1 MIKIED
7 FHQDFLQSILSDS
20 QSRGLLQS
28 KAFFENVC
36 EELVL
41 IGDLTNNYTEAE
53 YSKKDIEIVYGYDY
67 DEERHILTL
76 LVHQFFQEEEIQT
89 LYKKDVDV
97 KFNRLKNFF
106 IDCSNG
112 LYEKMEE
119 SYEHFSMAYNIFQ
132 LNNKNNIEKVR
143 LIILSDGKATSSLQ
157 ELPSEILN
165 GINIEYRIIDI
176 QYLYKVYL
184 SENSGGDFDID
195 INIPCLKITTLSDKY
210 ESYLSYLAGDVIFD
224 IYEQYGQKLFEQN
237 VRTFLQF
244 RGNVNKGLKNTIE
257 YNPDM
262 FFAYNNG
269 ITATASDVELDEN
282 GNIVK
287 IKNFQIVNG
296 GQTTSSI
303 YSSFKNSKLD
313 VSKISV
319 QMKLSVVKDLSK
331 QNEFISKVSEYANTQ
346 NKIDKSDFF
355 SNSPFHKEFKQY
367 SKSIWVSAIGGS
379 QRRTHW
385 FYERVRGEYLN
396 EQAYFTKS
404 EQKQF
409 QLENPK
415 NQKVE
420 KTSLSKSE
428 NSWLQIPYIVAK
440 GKQDSFAYFAK
451 NISTQLEK
459 DNLYITENYFKNSIC
474 RVILFNEV
482 ERIISAAEWYKIHK
496 SYRAQ
501 AVTYTIAYLS
511 YLINQKQKY
520 LNFSLIWQEQKLPKK
535 LNVLLEELAERVFEF
550 LINPPEGNLNISQW
564 CKKTLCWENLKD
576 SGITVK
582 IDEELLLSSQEEK
595 YTKKENKKAKKLDSS
610 IEIESFVIRFEKE
623 NWGKLLEYYMKE
635 NSKFSVSQMQI
646 DILNKYS
653 IGHLVIP
660 SAKQS
665 KILYELY
672 NNALE
677 EGFVFK

>member
-1 MIKIED
+1 MIKLEG
-7 FHQDFLQSILSDS
+7 FHEYFLQSVLSDS

-36 EELVL
+36 EELIS
-41 IGDLTNNYTEAE
+41 IGDLTKNYTEAE
-53 YSKKDIEIVYGYDY
+53 YSKKDIPIVYGYDY
-67 DEERHILTL
+67 DEERLILTL
-76 LVHQFFQEEEIQT
+76 LVDQFFQEEEIQT

-119 SYEHFSMAYNIFQ
+119 AYEHSSMAYHIYQ
-132 LNNKNNIEKVR
+132 LYSKNKIEKIR
-143 LIILSDGKATSSLQ
+143 LVILSDGKATASLQ
-157 ELPSEILN
+157 ELPLEIIS
-165 GINIEYRIIDI
+165 GIQVEYRIIDI
-176 QYLYKVYL
+176 HYLYKVYL

-195 INIPCLKITTLSDKY
+195 INIPCLKISTLSDEY
-210 ESYLSYLAGDVIFD
+210 ESYLSYLSGDAIFD
-224 IYEQYGQKLFEQN
+224 IYELFGQKLFEQN

-269 ITATASDVELDEN
+269 ITATASAVELDEN

-303 YSSFKNSKLD
+303 YASHKNSNLD

-319 QMKLSVVKDLSK
+319 QMKLSVVKDINK
-331 QNEFISKVSEYANTQ
+331 QGDFVSKVSEYANTQ
-346 NKIDKSDFF
+346 NKIEKSDFF

-367 SKSIWVSAIGGS
+367 SKSTWVAAVTGS

-385 FYERVRGEYLN
+385 FYERVKGEYLN

-409 QLENPK
+409 ELENPK
-415 NQKVE
+415 NQKIE

-451 NISTQLEK
+451 NITNQLEE
-459 DNLYITENYFKNSIC
+459 DNLFITESYFKDSIC

-482 ERIISAAEWYKIHK
+482 EKMISAANWYKIHK

-501 AVTYTIAYLS
+501 AVTYSISYLS
-511 YLINQKQKY
+511 YLIEQKKKY
-520 LNFSLIWQEQKLPKK
+520 LNFNLIWEEQKLPVK
-535 LNVLLEELAERVFEF
+535 LNELLKELTEKVFEF

-564 CKKTLCWENLKD
+564 CKKILCWENLQE
-576 SGITVK
+576 SGISVV
-582 IDEELLLSSQEEK
+582 IDEELLISSEDEK
-595 YTKKENKKAKKLDSS
+595 YTKKEEKKSKKLDSS
-610 IEIESFVIRFEKE
+610 IEIESFVIRLEKE
-623 NWGKLLEYYMKE
+623 KWKELLSYYSKE
-635 NSKFSVSQMQI
+635 ESRFSISQMQL
-646 DILNKYS
+646 DVLNKYS
-653 IGHLVIP
+653 IGHLIIP
-660 SAKQS
+660 SPKQS
-665 KILYELY
+665 KVLYQLY
-672 NNALE
+672 DNALD
-677 EGFVFK
+677 EGFVFE